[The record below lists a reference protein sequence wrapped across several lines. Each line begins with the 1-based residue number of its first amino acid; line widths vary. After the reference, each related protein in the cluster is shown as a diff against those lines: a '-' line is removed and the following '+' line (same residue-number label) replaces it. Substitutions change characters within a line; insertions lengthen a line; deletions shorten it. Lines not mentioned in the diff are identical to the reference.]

1 VKIYII
7 LTTLLAAL
15 MLWAVQCG
23 VAPAGQSDA
32 PRITVSDPYASAV
45 FAGGN
50 GVIYLNL
57 ANEGSSP
64 DVLLS
69 VESQAA
75 AAVEMHETKIDE
87 NDVMRMTPL
96 SKIEVPA
103 GGSVSLEPG
112 GKHIMLINLKQELKP
127 AEKISLT
134 LNFEKAGPLTV
145 EAEVR
150 QSGAAMEHSMEH
162 NN

>member
-1 VKIYII
+1 
-7 LTTLLAAL
+7 

-23 VAPAGQSDA
+23 AAPAGQSGA
-32 PRITVSDPYASAV
+32 PGITVSDPYVSAV
-45 FAGGN
+45 LVGGN

-69 VESQAA
+69 VESQVA

-96 SKIEVPA
+96 AKIEVPA

-127 AEKISLT
+127 NEKISLT

-145 EAEVR
+145 ETEIR
-150 QSGAAMEHSMEH
+150 QSGAVMEHSMEH

>member
-1 VKIYII
+1 
-7 LTTLLAAL
+7 
-15 MLWAVQCG
+15 
-23 VAPAGQSDA
+23 
-32 PRITVSDPYASAV
+32 
-45 FAGGN
+45 
-50 GVIYLNL
+50 L

-69 VESQAA
+69 AESQVA

-87 NDVMRMTPL
+87 NDVMRMTLL

-103 GGSVSLEPG
+103 EGSVSLEPG